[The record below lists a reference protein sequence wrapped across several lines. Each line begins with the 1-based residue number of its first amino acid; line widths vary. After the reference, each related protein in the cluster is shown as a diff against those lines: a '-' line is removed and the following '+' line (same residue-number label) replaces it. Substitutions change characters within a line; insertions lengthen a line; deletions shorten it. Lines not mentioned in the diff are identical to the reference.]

1 MMYFISVDPENYH
14 TESITANIYE
24 VIRVSLEYIQI
35 EMLGNEQ

>member
-1 MMYFISVDPENYH
+1 MIYFISVALENYH